1 MNAVSTAL
9 EWSSRIMAV
18 SLEMVLPGLA
28 GWWFDRKMGGNLF
41 SGIGFA
47 VGLVIGVVHLIAMTR
62 NMANQGRRS
71 SGRKSDGG

>member
-1 MNAVSTAL
+1 
-9 EWSSRIMAV
+9 
-18 SLEMVLPGLA
+18 
-28 GWWFDRKMGGNLF
+28 MGGNLF